1 MDFGEGSTFYYIIPI
16 VVLIVL
22 SFVLRRRRGGGTEQ
36 TPVDI
41 AGSLLFDVRENQK
54 VVGAVGTQMR
64 PKKLKNDSWRR
75 NEAKLD
81 FLDTSLRNTLSET
94 FNLAEDYNMQVDAAK
109 RFKSTSY
116 ISVINVD
123 RLKRSL
129 SSSNQGLEEW
139 LRANMEQG
147 GPTQQQQRPGCLF
160 GG

>member
-1 MDFGEGSTFYYIIPI
+1 MDFGEGSAYYYIIPI
-16 VVLIVL
+16 VILIVL
-22 SFVLRRRRGGGTEQ
+22 SFVLRRRKGGAEQ

-54 VVGAVGTQMR
+54 VVGAAGTQMR
-64 PKKLKNDSWRR
+64 PKKLKTDSWRR
-75 NEAKLD
+75 NEAKID
-81 FLDTSLRNTLSET
+81 FLDVSLRNTLSET
-94 FNLAEDYNMQVDAAK
+94 FHLAEDYNMQVEAAK

-116 ISVINVD
+116 LSVINVD

-129 SSSNQGLEEW
+129 SSSSQGLEEW
-139 LRANMEQG
+139 LRANMQQG